1 METETKGAV
10 QEPQVSDTDNQ
21 SVSTTGEAES
31 YTADQVR
38 YFAQVEAGK
47 VQGSKDREIA
57 ERDKL
62 IKLHQWEA
70 QKHLSVQER
79 LKELEAAE
87 EAKLEKAGQGDRE
100 VYDAMQLRKQNVQKA
115 MALAEL
121 EQKLNW
127 ESLELNDLREI
138 RQKAKQLE
146 QVKEIGV
153 EFGLLDEQVAKLAEG
168 GGTPE
173 QIRFYAQEFA
183 SFNKVTKPPTPA
195 PAHGRAGGVTDNV
208 SALSPNEKIRWALEH
223 PEKEKYK
230 KGKEIN

>member
-1 METETKGAV
+1 METETRGAV
-10 QEPQVSDTDNQ
+10 QEPQVSDTADQ
-21 SVSTTGEAES
+21 SVSTTGGAES
-31 YTADQVR
+31 LFTADQVR
-38 YFAQVEAGK
+38 YYAQVEAGK
-47 VQGSKDREIA
+47 VQGSKDKEIA

-79 LKELEAAE
+79 LKELEATE
-87 EAKLEKAGQGDRE
+87 EHKLEKAAGSDRD

-127 ESLELNDLREI
+127 ESLELNDLREVK
-138 RQKAKQLE
+138 QKQERLE
-146 QVKEIGV
+146 QVKAIGV

-183 SFNKVTKPPTPA
+183 GFNKVTKPQTPA
-195 PAHGRAGGVTDNV
+195 PAKGSPGGVTDNV
-208 SALSPNEKIRWALEH
+208 SALSGEEKIRWALEH

-230 KGKEIN
+230 KGKE